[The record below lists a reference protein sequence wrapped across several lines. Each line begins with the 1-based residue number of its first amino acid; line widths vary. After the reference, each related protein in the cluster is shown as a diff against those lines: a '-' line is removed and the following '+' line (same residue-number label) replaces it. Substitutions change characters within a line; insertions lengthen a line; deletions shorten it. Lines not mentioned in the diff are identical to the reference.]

1 MKVLVDMNLSP
12 RWVPLLENT
21 GYWATHWSA
30 VGLPSAPD
38 SEIMAFAKENDCVV
52 LTHDL
57 DFSAILARTGDNS
70 PSVLQVRSNNLD
82 PNVIGSA
89 VLAALGEISGRSE
102 EHLIVTVDPRR
113 TRVRVL
119 PFSGLP

>member
-12 RWVPLLENT
+12 RWVPLLHEA
-21 GYWATHWSA
+21 GYKATHWSE
-30 VGLPSAPD
+30 VGLASAPD
-38 SEIMAFAKENDCVV
+38 SEIMAFANENDYVV

-70 PSVLQVRSNNLD
+70 PSVVQVRSND
-82 PNVIGSA
+82 VHPDVIGSA
-89 VLAALGEISGRSE
+89 VLAALSE
-102 EHLIVTVDPRR
+102 LNGHPAEHLIVTVDLRR

-119 PFSGLP
+119 PFPGR